1 MTNNLG
7 KLRVLLTNVNGV
19 FGSKV
24 IIRDLVQEIEELREK
39 NRILTRINDRLQEK
53 HSQLVGDYE
62 ELREKLFLVKQSPS
76 VHQVEEDMIAGI
88 GREVDLPNGGFGVQT
103 RCKY

>member
-1 MTNNLG
+1 MLNDLA
-7 KLRVLLTNVNGV
+7 KLKVLLTNSNGV
-19 FGSKV
+19 FGNKV
-24 IIRDLVQEIEELREK
+24 ILRDLIQEIEELREK

-76 VHQVEEDMIAGI
+76 VHQVEEDTIAGI
-88 GREVDLPNGGFGVQT
+88 GREVDLPGEGFGQQVF
-103 RCKY
+103 RKG